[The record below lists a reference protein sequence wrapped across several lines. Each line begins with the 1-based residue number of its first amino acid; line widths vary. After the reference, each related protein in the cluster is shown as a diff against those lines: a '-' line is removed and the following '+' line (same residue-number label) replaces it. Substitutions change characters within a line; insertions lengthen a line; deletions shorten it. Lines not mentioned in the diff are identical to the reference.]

1 MIVVSDTSAITN
13 LIQIDHL
20 WLLRELYQNIIIP
33 QAVYDEL
40 VSDTKNKVIIDSLNW
55 IKIKE
60 VKENDIAK
68 NLKAVIDPGES
79 EAIALA
85 LELDADFIII
95 DEKKG
100 RKIAEDYGLR
110 KIGLLGI
117 LVESKRKGLI
127 KEVRNLLEQLIE
139 KANFF
144 VSEKLYED
152 VLFQLNEL

>member
-13 LIQIDHL
+13 LIQIDHF

-40 VSDTKNKVIIDSLNW
+40 VSDTKNKVVIESLNW

-68 NLKAVIDPGES
+68 KLKAVLDPGES
-79 EAIALA
+79 EAITLA

>member
-20 WLLRELYQNIIIP
+20 WLLREVYQNIIIP

-40 VSDTKNKVIIDSLNW
+40 VSDTKNKLIIESLSW

-60 VKENDIAK
+60 VKENDITR
-68 NLKAVIDPGES
+68 NLKEVLDPGES
-79 EAIALA
+79 EAITLA

-110 KIGLLGI
+110 KIGLVGI

-144 VSEKLYED
+144 VSEKPYKD

>member
-20 WLLRELYQNIIIP
+20 WLLREVYQNIIIP

-40 VSDTKNKVIIDSLNW
+40 VSDTKNKLIIESLSW

-60 VKENDIAK
+60 VKENDITR
-68 NLKAVIDPGES
+68 NLKEVLDPRES
-79 EAIALA
+79 EAITLA

-110 KIGLLGI
+110 KIGLVGI

-144 VSEKLYED
+144 VSEKLYKD
-152 VLFQLNEL
+152 VLYQLNEL

>member
-20 WLLRELYQNIIIP
+20 WLLREVYQNIIIP

-40 VSDTKNKVIIDSLNW
+40 VSDTKNKVIIESLSW

-60 VKENDIAK
+60 VKENDITR
-68 NLKAVIDPGES
+68 NLKEVLDPGES
-79 EAIALA
+79 EAITLA
-85 LELDADFIII
+85 LKLDADFIII

-110 KIGLLGI
+110 KIGLVGI

-144 VSEKLYED
+144 VSEKLYKD

>member
-20 WLLRELYQNIIIP
+20 WLLREVYQNIIIP

-40 VSDTKNKVIIDSLNW
+40 VSDTKNKLIIESLSW

-60 VKENDIAK
+60 VKENDITR
-68 NLKAVIDPGES
+68 NLKEVLDPGES
-79 EAIALA
+79 EAITLA

-110 KIGLLGI
+110 KIGLVGI

-144 VSEKLYED
+144 VSEKLYKD

>member
-20 WLLRELYQNIIIP
+20 WLLREVYQNIIIP

-40 VSDTKNKVIIDSLNW
+40 VSDTKNKLIIESLSW

-60 VKENDIAK
+60 VKENDITR
-68 NLKAVIDPGES
+68 NLKEVLDPGES
-79 EAIALA
+79 EAITLA

-110 KIGLLGI
+110 KIGLVGI

-144 VSEKLYED
+144 VSEKLYKD
-152 VLFQLNEL
+152 VLYQLNEL

>member
-20 WLLRELYQNIIIP
+20 WLLREVYQNIIIP

-40 VSDTKNKVIIDSLNW
+40 VSDTKNKLIIESLSW

-60 VKENDIAK
+60 VKENDITR
-68 NLKAVIDPGES
+68 NLKEVLDPGES
-79 EAIALA
+79 EAITLA

-110 KIGLLGI
+110 KIGLVGI

-127 KEVRNLLEQLIE
+127 KEVRNLLEQLID

-144 VSEKLYED
+144 VSEKLYKD